1 MKYTCPCC
9 GYKTLDEEPQ
19 ELMTYVQF
27 VFGKMMAFNGMT
39 LIGKEEL
46 IFHSKASPKNFM
58 VFGAC
63 EERCMEF
70 VRKPNDKDEKDLN
83 WKQLI

>member
-1 MKYTCPCC
+1 
-9 GYKTLDEEPQ
+9 
-19 ELMTYVQF
+19 
-27 VFGKMMAFNGMT
+27 
-39 LIGKEEL
+39 
-46 IFHSKASPKNFM
+46 M

-63 EERCMEF
+63 EERCIEF